1 MLRAVNKIN
10 PILKKIPMVE
20 FDEVKF
26 EPAILR
32 SKTSSKPAARQLGRH
47 SADILRRD
55 DFAKGLRIPRA
66 GSEGVRL
73 FGPLVQSFRPRP
85 LRSAKNSAKR
95 PARESQMQPGK

>member
-1 MLRAVNKIN
+1 MLNAVKRMT
-10 PILKKIPMVE
+10 PSLKKILMVE

-26 EPAILR
+26 EPVILR
-32 SKTSSKPAARQLGRH
+32 PETSSKPAARQLGRH

-55 DFAKGLRIPRA
+55 VLAKGWRILRA